1 MINLISNSNN
11 NCKVD
16 KNVISTVSLLIK
28 DALEE
33 SDNNNIDEDIPLPF
47 EHDVIEKTVEYC
59 NYFYYVPNIYED
71 DLEDVKTVS
80 SWYTSFMDVND
91 EMVFKLLRISD
102 FMFIESLLELC
113 SVKIAAIIKNKT
125 LSELNERF
133 NTDSYHTR
141 EELEEFESSCNWEF
155 KV

>member
-11 NCKVD
+11 NFKVD
-16 KNVISTVSLLIK
+16 KNVISTLSQLIM
-28 DALEE
+28 DMLEDSE
-33 SDNNNIDEDIPLPF
+33 NNVNDEDIPLPF
-47 EHDVIEKTVEYC
+47 EDDVIKKMVEYC
-59 NYFYYVPNIYED
+59 NYFFYVPNIYED
-71 DLEDVKTVS
+71 DLDDVKTIS

-102 FMFIESLLELC
+102 FLFIKSLLELC
-113 SVKIAAIIKNKT
+113 SVKIAAIIKDKT

-133 NTDSYHTR
+133 DTDSYYTR
-141 EELEEFESSCNWEF
+141 EEMEEFKSSCNWEF